1 MRVLHKAYVY
11 LTCGRKLLVFSEPD
25 NPEVGLQVPGGTLDP
40 GESHLI
46 GARREFHEETGLV
59 LDGALD
65 HLADQ
70 NHLFDNGRGRDLHR
84 RRHFHARVARIG
96 RDEWEHFEMTPNDG
110 GDPIRF
116 RLFWL
121 DLDGEIDP
129 AAFYEGFDA
138 QLPLLRQRV
147 TGG

>member
-11 LTCGRKLLVFSEPD
+11 LTCGRKLLVFSQPD
-25 NPEVGLQVPGGTLDP
+25 QPDVGLQVPGGTLDP

-70 NHLFDNGRGRDLHR
+70 DHLFDNGRGRDLHR
-84 RRHFHARVARIG
+84 RQHFHARVARIG